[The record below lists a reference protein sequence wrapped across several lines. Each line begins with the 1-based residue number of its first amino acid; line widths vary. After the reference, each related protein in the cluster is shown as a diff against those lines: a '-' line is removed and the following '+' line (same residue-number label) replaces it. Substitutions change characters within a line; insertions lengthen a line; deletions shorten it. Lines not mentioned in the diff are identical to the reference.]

1 MKQIPAALRIT
12 GGFLSKI
19 GMKNESGSEKGG
31 IEMKLRIGL
40 ILCLLLLAAGC
51 SRNPQAQAEPPE
63 QRKPAEET
71 RQRQEP
77 KQPEPEAPDSPKQ
90 LPAPPEQPAQPAEQ
104 EIASVSTPLL
114 DKSPGRL
121 KNIEL
126 AAGQIN
132 GAVIPP
138 GASFSFNQAVGER
151 TAEKGYQKAIVF
163 RDKEQIQGLGG
174 GICQLSSTLYL
185 AAQQGGLEVTER
197 HAHQLPVHYVD
208 QDQDAAIEFGSL
220 DLVFVNN
227 TDRPLRVG
235 AWLTQE
241 AVITSLTALPQ

>member
-1 MKQIPAALRIT
+1 
-12 GGFLSKI
+12 
-19 GMKNESGSEKGG
+19 
-31 IEMKLRIGL
+31 MKLGMAARCL
-40 ILCLLLLAAGC
+40 PLALCCLLPAGC
-51 SRNPQAQAEPPE
+51 SRNTQARAELPE
-63 QRKPAEET
+63 ERGPGAAED
-71 RQRQEP
+71 RQEP
-77 KQPEPEAPDSPKQ
+77 GQRGPETASPTRQPAHAGQPEQ
-90 LPAPPEQPAQPAEQ
+90 PAPAQPAEQ

-121 KNIEL
+121 KNIQL

-132 GAVIPP
+132 GAIIPP
-138 GASFSFNQAVGER
+138 GASFSFNQTVGER
-151 TAEKGYQKAIVF
+151 TAEKGYQQAIVF

-185 AAQQGGLEVTER
+185 AAQQGGLEITER
-197 HAHQLPVHYVD
+197 HAHQLPVHYVE

-241 AVITSLTALPQ
+241 AVIASLTALPKE